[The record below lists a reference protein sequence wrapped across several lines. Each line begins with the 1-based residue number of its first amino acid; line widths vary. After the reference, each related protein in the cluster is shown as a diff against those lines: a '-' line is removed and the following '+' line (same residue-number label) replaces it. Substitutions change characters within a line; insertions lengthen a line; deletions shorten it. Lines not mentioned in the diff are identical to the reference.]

1 VHRLLFSPE
10 PPRGRFAILRN
21 HPFITAAGAASVGVF
36 LGAYVAVQLI
46 GGPVK
51 KDEAARSPQITAE
64 TKAAPATPVA
74 PAAETKTPAAAAE
87 TTGSAPPR
95 ESTAAAADC
104 DNQTWPYLSRE
115 CIEQM
120 QAKKSSPRVIT
131 TDRLDEQ
138 KIGAIEPAPKVEPA
152 PATVPAA
159 PVSPPAVAAAPPP
172 APANPPAVAATPA
185 SPPAASTQVTSAVT
199 VGAPSPPGANVA
211 PPPEV
216 KSAART
222 KDARTRK
229 AKAKS
234 KTDSK
239 FADTKARSDDDD
251 DDDTVASVGTDRR
264 TVGSGSGRT
273 VERWTEQEYSV
284 PASDGRGQRRVTVIR
299 RDNSDRRDS
308 GSFVRH
314 ESSGGLFER
323 RESGGL
329 FGNIFGFR

>member
-1 VHRLLFSPE
+1 MHRLLFSPE
-10 PPRGRFAILRN
+10 PSRGRFAILRN

-36 LGAYVAVQLI
+36 LGAYVAVQLL
-46 GGPVK
+46 GAPVK
-51 KDEAARSPQITAE
+51 KDEAARSPQVTAE
-64 TKAAPATPVA
+64 TKAVPAAPVA
-74 PAAETKTPAAAAE
+74 PVAETKTPAAAAAE

-95 ESTAAAADC
+95 ESTAMVDC

-138 KIGAIEPAPKVEPA
+138 KIGAIQPAPKA

-159 PVSPPAVAAAPPP
+159 PVSPPPVAAAAPP
-172 APANPPAVAATPA
+172 ARTNSPAVTATPA
-185 SPPAASTQVTSAVT
+185 PTPALPASITPAVT
-199 VGAPSPPGANVA
+199 VSEPSPPGANVA

-222 KDARTRK
+222 KDARTKK

-234 KTDSK
+234 KIDSK
-239 FADTKARSDDDD
+239 IADSKARLDDD
-251 DDDTVASVGTDRR
+251 DDDTVGSVGTDRR
-264 TVGSGSGRT
+264 TVGSGSGRI
-273 VERWTEQEYSV
+273 VERWTEREYSV

-299 RDNSDRRDS
+299 RDNGGSSERREA
-308 GSFVRH
+308 GGTFVRH
-314 ESSGGLFER
+314 D
-323 RESGGL
+323 SGGL

>member
-1 VHRLLFSPE
+1 MHRLLFSPE

-36 LGAYVAVQLI
+36 LGAYVAVQLL

-51 KDEAARSPQITAE
+51 TDEAARSPQVTAE
-64 TKAAPATPVA
+64 TKAAPVA
-74 PAAETKTPAAAAE
+74 PVAETKTPAAAAE

-95 ESTAAAADC
+95 ESTAMADC

-120 QAKKSSPRVIT
+120 QARKSSPRVIT

-138 KIGAIEPAPKVEPA
+138 KIGAIQPGPKTEPA
-152 PATVPAA
+152 PAAVLAMPI
-159 PVSPPAVAAAPPP
+159 SPPVAAAPPSAPTNSPAVTATP
-172 APANPPAVAATPA
+172 APSPVAAASVTPAVA
-185 SPPAASTQVTSAVT
+185 VNE
-199 VGAPSPPGANVA
+199 PSPPVANVA

-222 KDARTRK
+222 KDARTKK

-234 KTDSK
+234 KFDSK
-239 FADTKARSDDDD
+239 IAETKARLDDDD

-264 TVGSGSGRT
+264 TGGSGSGRI

-308 GSFVRH
+308 GPFVRH
-314 ESSGGLFER
+314 ESSGGFFER